1 MKNARQIPLFT
12 RTIIWGLLVASLV
25 MVWAPQPGIAMLAPT
40 SPEAT
45 AAGSETDRVADLQK
59 VQRVLESKII
69 QQRLEDFGLTP
80 EEITA
85 RLNGLSNAQLHQT
98 AAQIDALMPGG
109 DLGITGILVVVLI
122 IILLVILL

>member
-1 MKNARQIPLFT
+1 MKNARRTFT
-12 RTIIWGLLVASLV
+12 QTIIWALVVVFFAMAAV
-25 MVWAPQPGIAMLAPT
+25 PQQSQAMLAPT

-80 EEITA
+80 EEINA

-98 AAQIDALMPGG
+98 AAQIDALIPGG
-109 DLGITGILVVVLI
+109 DMGIIGTVLVVVLI
-122 IILLVILL
+122 IILLAILL